1 MTTIE
6 RLWEGL
12 ELPLAD
18 ALHFAD
24 GHSYAVAL
32 DPTAPSGFSVLS
44 RLDLDEMREEDPSSV
59 SSVSSVSLVSS
70 VDGRAVVDLGEEG
83 LLWGGEGSYGSEGF
97 LARLTAGRKLI
108 WAMFFTESNPF
119 ERIRLSGSVATF
131 RSTSGVAI
139 TVDIDDPR
147 TPPHP

>member
-1 MTTIE
+1 MTMIE
-6 RLWEGL
+6 CLWEDL
-12 ELPLAD
+12 ELPLVD

-24 GHSYAVAL
+24 GRSYALAL
-32 DPTAPSGFSVLS
+32 DPATPSGFSVLS
-44 RLDLDEMREEDPSSV
+44 RLDLDEMREEDPSSAF
-59 SSVSSVSLVSS
+59 SVPSVSS
-70 VDGRAVVDLGEEG
+70 VDGRAVVDLGEKG
-83 LLWGGEGSYGSEGF
+83 LLWGGEGAYGSEGF
-97 LARLTAGRKLI
+97 IARLTAARKLI

-119 ERIRLSGSVATF
+119 ERIQLSGSVATF

>member
-1 MTTIE
+1 MTMIE
-6 RLWEGL
+6 CLWEDL
-12 ELPLAD
+12 ELPLVD

-24 GHSYAVAL
+24 GRSYAVAL
-32 DPTAPSGFSVLS
+32 DRATPSGFSVLS

-59 SSVSSVSLVSS
+59 SSVSS